1 MREKSEI
8 RLKEDF
14 RYVENRTLLGK
25 KLVVGLK
32 NSNSYVQIPE
42 KYRES
47 FYTFVYKIQNN
58 LTRNRLSD
66 QEMTLYE
73 LFRKHGYFEGAKDVR
88 PSFNE
93 YNSLVKVFWKMDFP
107 KSGTSEVMRWKKGIV
122 YCLFFLICVLGTL
135 IFFQNYQYVDYV
147 IDLRKFSVL
156 EIVLSITLVP
166 CLIDGI
172 HEFGHFVMARLL
184 GIEPKDINIGFFVTW
199 PVIYIRYKGLNL
211 NSTLDKVCVLSGGV
225 IGHLA
230 GIVIGKC
237 LLMAGVDSNVL
248 SIWIVA
254 NVSMI
259 VSNLLPGL
267 PGDGYF
273 ILASVIGIFNL
284 RYKGYKNLFLVLKN
298 GRKLFS
304 KDVIC
309 PAIMLGLWI
318 HSFIGIFKSMDY
330 YGKVFMIQGDVIII
344 AGIIYV
350 AILAARFLWKLS
362 KMRRQFEVVN

>member
-1 MREKSEI
+1 M
-8 RLKEDF
+8 
-14 RYVENRTLLGK
+14 ENRTLLGK

-47 FYTFVYKIQNN
+47 FYTFFNKIHNN
-58 LTRNRLSD
+58 LKMNMLSK
-66 QEMTLYE
+66 QELTLYE
-73 LFRKHGYFEGAKDVR
+73 LFRKNGYFEGKEDAK

-93 YNSLVKVFWKMDFP
+93 YNSLVKVFWKMDFTQ
-107 KSGTSEVMRWKKGIV
+107 KRTSEVTHYMKAII
-122 YCLFFLICVLGTL
+122 YCLFFLICFWGII

-156 EIVLSITLVP
+156 EILLSITLVP

-172 HEFGHFVMARLL
+172 HELGHFVMARLL

-199 PVIYIRYKGLNL
+199 PAIYIRYKGLNL
-211 NSTLDKVCVLSGGV
+211 HSTLDKICVLSGGV
-225 IGHLA
+225 IGHLV

-259 VSNLLPGL
+259 ISNLLPGL

-273 ILASVIGIFNL
+273 IISSVIGIFNL
-284 RYKGYKNLFLVLKN
+284 RYKGYKNLFLILRDK
-298 GRKLFS
+298 KKIFS
-304 KDVIC
+304 KYVIC
-309 PAIMLGLWI
+309 PIIMLALWI
-318 HSFIGIFKSMDY
+318 NSFIGIFKSMDY
-330 YGKVFMIQGDVIII
+330 YGKVFMIQEDVIMII
-344 AGIIYV
+344 GIVYV
-350 AILAARFLWKLS
+350 IILGIRFIWKLS
-362 KMRRQFEVVN
+362 KMRRQFDVVN